1 MKESVRLGR
10 IAGVAV
16 GFNWSL
22 LVIAVFLALG
32 LAGGRLPAEA
42 PGYPKVLYA
51 LAGVLTAAAFLA
63 AVLAHELSH
72 AIVARHEG
80 LEVDGI
86 VLWLLGGF
94 TRINGESPTPGAEL
108 RISGVGPLVSLLIGV
123 AFGAVAIASS
133 WLSLG
138 RLWGATVGWLAV
150 INIALAVF
158 NILPGAPLD
167 GGRVLHSWLWRRSGN
182 RFAATKTVSRAG
194 RVLGALMIALAA
206 VEFTTGKGPAGE
218 NALWLAAVGWFLM
231 AAARS
236 EETAAQ
242 IHHALAGVRV
252 GDLMAAWPM
261 IGPGWLTVQAF
272 WEDYASR
279 SSQPA
284 WPLQQWDGGRAGLV
298 PVAALQAV
306 PAADT
311 WTVRA
316 VDLAIPMDRLATG
329 RPDEEVGQLLAR
341 MSEARTAWALVY
353 DGEQLVGVIGANAI
367 NDAVRRGRSPVTMP
381 A

>member
-10 IAGVAV
+10 IGGVAV

-42 PGYPKVLYA
+42 PGYPTLWYA
-51 LAGVLTAAAFLA
+51 VAGALTALVFLA
-63 AVLAHELSH
+63 AVVAHELSH

-94 TRINGESPTPGAEL
+94 TRIKNESPTPGAEL

-123 AFGAVAIASS
+123 AFGVVGVAGS
-133 WLSLG
+133 WVGLG

-150 INIALAVF
+150 INVALAVF

-167 GGRVLHSWLWRRSGN
+167 GGRMLHSWLWRRSGN
-182 RFAATKTVSRAG
+182 RFRATRTVSRAG
-194 RVLGALMIALAA
+194 RALGALMIGLAI
-206 VEFTTGKGPAGE
+206 VEFTTGMGGAGE

-236 EETAAQ
+236 EEGAAQ
-242 IHHALAGVRV
+242 VHHALAGVRV

-261 IGPGWLTVQAF
+261 VGPGWLTAQAF

-279 SSQPA
+279 SWQPA
-284 WPLQQWDGGRAGLV
+284 WLVEQWGGGLAGLV

-306 PAADT
+306 PVSDR

-316 VDLAIPMDRLATG
+316 VDLAIPMDRLATA
-329 RPDEEVGQLLAR
+329 RPEEEAGELYVR
-341 MSEARTAWALVY
+341 MSELRAGWALVY
-353 DGEQLVGVIGANAI
+353 EGQQLVGVIAASALS
-367 NDAVRRGRSPVTMP
+367 DAVRKRRTPVAT